1 MFLNEGIKIY
11 FRMVYALLKTFKEEI
26 LQYNDATTLK
36 TYIRKMSINM
46 KKSKVEKI
54 TVKRIVCL
62 CQNCLKAQQSVSLC
76 MISIARSAYTPLKME
91 AFIRH

>member
-11 FRMVYALLKTFKEEI
+11 FRMVYALLNTFKAEI

-46 KKSKVEKI
+46 KKSKVEKMI
-54 TVKRIVCL
+54 KSGFGLRLVKVKHE
-62 CQNCLKAQQSVSLC
+62 LKKYDHFEEDSEQLLVYYLPTLS
-76 MISIARSAYTPLKME
+76 
-91 AFIRH
+91 